1 MFTPK
6 CALSKNEYLQIST
19 FHNFRFP
26 LFDLTFATFNIF
38 IWPFY
43 VFIEVI
49 DVYYL
54 TMHSS
59 VHINIINSVARKR
72 IINQLMIYMYKQSLP
87 LTAYITDT
95 S

>member
-26 LFDLTFATFNIF
+26 LFYLTFATLNIF
-38 IWPFY
+38 ICPFC

-59 VHINIINSVARKR
+59 VHINIINSVAYKR
-72 IINQLMIYMYKQSLP
+72 IMAVLNQLIIYMYEQSLP
-87 LTAYITDT
+87 VTA
-95 S
+95 